1 MGASPMMKVGF
12 HTIRKVMGGR
22 EIFKPQEFFSLSNS
36 LYEFFL
42 GHSMKFWGGIFS
54 FNFPYSA
61 NNFSPTQAF
70 LGQLEGRDEIR
81 VPLKTPAWEA
91 IRSLNL
97 WYFKLKSF

>member
-42 GHSMKFWGGIFS
+42 GHSMKFWGGIF
-54 FNFPYSA
+54 
-61 NNFSPTQAF
+61 
-70 LGQLEGRDEIR
+70 LI
-81 VPLKTPAWEA
+81 
-91 IRSLNL
+91 
-97 WYFKLKSF
+97 